1 MLMDYEPG
9 SVDSLCGRFACRLT
23 VNEWESLAEALQ
35 LTPRE
40 LDIVQCLLLGKSEIG
55 VGRDLGI
62 STNTVHT
69 HLGRIYRKLEVR
81 SIAGLILRIFA
92 THIEHIRQAAKDA
105 RASCPLAAEQ
115 PTACR
120 LYRLI
125 STG

>member
-1 MLMDYEPG
+1 MLVDREPG

-23 VNEWESLAEALQ
+23 VDEWESLAETLL

-69 HLGRIYRKLEVR
+69 HLGRIYKKLEVR
-81 SIAGLILRIFA
+81 SIAGLILRIF
-92 THIEHIRQAAKDA
+92 TTYVKHVRLAAEDA
-105 RASCPLAAEQ
+105 RASSPLGAGQ
-115 PTACR
+115 PAACR
-120 LYRLI
+120 LDRLI
-125 STG
+125 

>member
-1 MLMDYEPG
+1 MLIDHEPG
-9 SVDSLCGRFACRLT
+9 SVDSFCGRFACRLT
-23 VNEWESLAEALQ
+23 GDEWESLAEALQ

-92 THIEHIRQAAKDA
+92 TYVEHVRRPAEDA
-105 RASCPLAAEQ
+105 RASCPLAAGQ
-115 PTACR
+115 PAAYH

-125 STG
+125 